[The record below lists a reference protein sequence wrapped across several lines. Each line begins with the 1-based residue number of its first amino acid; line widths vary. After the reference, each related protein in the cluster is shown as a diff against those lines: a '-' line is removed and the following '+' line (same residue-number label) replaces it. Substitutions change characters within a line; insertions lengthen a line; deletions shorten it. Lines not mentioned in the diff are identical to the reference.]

1 MFPNFSYES
10 ASRSLGLS
18 FQLNFLMEAWKEYR
32 YSPSWVGL
40 SLSLMEQVFQ
50 TVVIQDGFRCPR
62 PGDGPSLREG
72 GRWLGAASLTNRTAG
87 RISGLNP
94 DVSAPRSS

>member
-32 YSPSWVGL
+32 YSPLGVG
-40 SLSLMEQVFQ
+40 M
-50 TVVIQDGFRCPR
+50 
-62 PGDGPSLREG
+62 
-72 GRWLGAASLTNRTAG
+72 
-87 RISGLNP
+87 
-94 DVSAPRSS
+94 